1 LRVSGVCWFMAG
13 NVSPEYTFN
22 IFSLWIWAVYIQ
34 AYLFFSFFIVFE
46 KKKCLILNGVAKQNN
61 FQSGPPDVTQLALT
75 SHI

>member
-46 KKKCLILNGVAKQNN
+46 KKNVWFLMGLPNKTIFNRVLQMSPN
-61 FQSGPPDVTQLALT
+61 
-75 SHI
+75 